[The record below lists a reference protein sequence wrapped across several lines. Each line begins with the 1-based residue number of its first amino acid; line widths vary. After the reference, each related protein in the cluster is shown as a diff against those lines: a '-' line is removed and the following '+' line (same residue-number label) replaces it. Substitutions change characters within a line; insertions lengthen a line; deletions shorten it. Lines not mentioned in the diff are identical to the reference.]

1 MAQARLERLLR
12 ALEAES
18 PAVLWEHADNV
29 TWVDDEQRTVDV
41 YVVVRHFAGSRL
53 GTHVACAAAAGAVR
67 EYAVAAARENPGASE
82 HVGVYVYNPGVNA
95 NGALR
100 FGEVDV
106 GADTCTL
113 VHTLVRRVARAH
125 AATVELRE
133 RCGPR
138 LELRFYFGAADG
150 VVRETNSAGD
160 I

>member
-18 PAVLWEHADNV
+18 PSVLWEHADNV
-29 TWVDDEQRTVDV
+29 TWVDDTQRTVDV

-67 EYAVAAARENPGASE
+67 EYAVAGGEHVSGE
-82 HVGVYVYNPGVNA
+82 HVGVYVYNPGVHA

-100 FGEVDV
+100 FGEVVV

-113 VHTLVRRVARAH
+113 VRTLVRRVERAH
-125 AATVELRE
+125 AATVALRE

-138 LELRFYFGAADG
+138 LELRFYFGARMAPG
-150 VVRETNSAGD
+150 SRANSGGAV
-160 I
+160 